1 MRCDEASAAL
11 AAGETPEGLDI
22 HLSACDECRALAR
35 DFAGLQKAFAR
46 ARDEWKPSP
55 AFRVVLPSAP
65 WRRLAA
71 AACLLLL
78 PLAGAAA
85 ASLRAPQAP
94 SADLAV
100 LLDAP
105 SVPSVPTDRQL
116 LATLFLEESSR

>member
-1 MRCDEASAAL
+1 MRCDEAAAAL
-11 AAGETPEGLDI
+11 AAGEAPEGLDI
-22 HLSACDECRALAR
+22 HLSACDDCRALAR

-46 ARDEWKPSP
+46 AREEWTPSP
-55 AFRVVLPSAP
+55 AFRIVLPSVP

-85 ASLRAPQAP
+85 FSLRAQEAEVDV
-94 SADLAV
+94 AA
-100 LLDAP
+100 LLDEP
-105 SVPSVPTDRQL
+105 RVSVPTDRQL